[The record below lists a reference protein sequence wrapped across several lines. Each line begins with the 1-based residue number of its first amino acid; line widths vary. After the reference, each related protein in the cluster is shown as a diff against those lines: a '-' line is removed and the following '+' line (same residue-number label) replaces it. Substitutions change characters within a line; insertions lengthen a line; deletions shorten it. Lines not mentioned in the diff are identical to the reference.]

1 MFKLHSICHLIHMHA
16 EIHTRMQKIG
26 LGCFSL
32 QFWARLNRHGKPC
45 RAAKK
50 NALNSRQIFDVDTYK
65 CIFSLSVYLFLSL
78 PLSSFLLCFMVDAFI
93 PGSFGVPWI
102 CNVILSRSLW
112 GHSASSQPY
121 CLRGDAG
128 GQKLGFCLRVATI
141 WTTYSFWKLP
151 NSASA
156 VTLKVWMR
164 INVCV
169 WLWGHH
175 TGSCFFLSFFKKSL
189 ENQL

>member
-32 QFWARLNRHGKPC
+32 QFWAQLNRHGKPC

-65 CIFSLSVYLFLSL
+65 CIFSLSLFISSSLYHSPFFSYALWWMHLSL
-78 PLSSFLLCFMVDAFI
+78 VLLVCHEYAMWSSLDSCGDTQ
-93 PGSFGVPWI
+93 PQP
-102 CNVILSRSLW
+102 
-112 GHSASSQPY
+112 SQPY
-121 CLRGDAG
+121 CLRGEAG

-141 WTTYSFWKLP
+141 WTSYSFWKLP

-175 TGSCFFLSFFKKSL
+175 TGSFF
-189 ENQL
+189 